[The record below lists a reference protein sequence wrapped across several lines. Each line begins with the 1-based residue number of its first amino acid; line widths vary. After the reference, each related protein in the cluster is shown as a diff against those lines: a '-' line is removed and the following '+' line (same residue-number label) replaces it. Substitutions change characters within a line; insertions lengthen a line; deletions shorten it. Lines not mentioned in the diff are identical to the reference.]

1 MLHTKETDLP
11 GLFLVFVV
19 LPIIA
24 YILLGKWSEVA
35 KKKDKIRVLAQI
47 AAQES
52 FRAEAML
59 AAVVDVPVVS
69 VSKVVNGFHECANCF
84 SPATTR
90 CSRCKTVRYC
100 SGKCQ
105 ILHWRQVHKH
115 ECQRLEVNSSCS
127 SPKSASNE
135 ELLSVH
141 EQVSIHENSNSHCSE
156 SNIGHEISASDDP
169 PESSSGPLS
178 ELKSSDKRN
187 RCKTNREVSTREDTD
202 AVDSFLDTCSTSYDN
217 TTFKETYIR
226 HKSKRSHS
234 KEVIPERNNA
244 DIVGS
249 KHEDLK
255 SNGQH
260 DSVSPAQNSAKA
272 LDMETERCPPKKS
285 SRSYSSGSKSQKL
298 GKSTVEFSKDQMCS
312 RTENTG
318 QIDDELDALQTSDV
332 KGSGGISKGF
342 MKMIGLKKSTKHGRV
357 ETSEVNGDKHKK
369 IKMLFPYDEFLK
381 YFGYEAFDFSPR
393 GLVNCGN
400 SCYANAVMQC
410 LMSTKPLTIFL
421 LHRSHSRTCCAKSWC
436 LMCELEHYVT
446 MLSCEPLSLSN
457 ILLHMRS
464 VNCQIGDG
472 SQEDAH
478 EFLRLLIT
486 TMQSI
491 CLERLGG
498 ENVVDPK
505 LQETTFIQH
514 TFGGQLRSKVE
525 CLKCHHE
532 SDKYE
537 NFMDLTLE
545 IFGRVDTLEDALA
558 QFTRPE
564 DLDGENMYRCG
575 RCAAYVRARKQLAI
589 HEAPNIL
596 TIVLKRFQEGS
607 YGKLNKCIEYPEML
621 DMIPF
626 MTGKDDI
633 PPLYLLYGV
642 VVHLDTMNASFSGHY
657 ISYVKDFQGNWSK
670 IDDSQVLRVP
680 LNQVM
685 SEGAYILFYMRS
697 SPRPPS
703 RKHSKHQTSSF
714 TKSKPPKSTFYHH
727 QESTCFQGALNG
739 NHLHTRP
746 SNVDFSDAT
755 SSDWSIFTSSDDASF
770 TTESTRDSFST
781 VDYSDNNTDPIS
793 SIFNTLYTPH
803 DYLNHAT
810 VSRNRFSRSR
820 AHTRFV
826 EEKSCV
832 LKCYET
838 GNPPY
843 RLRNTEK
850 AYCCCSSSEA
860 FSSCSGSSNNHC
872 GLYT

>member
-1 MLHTKETDLP
+1 MLHPKETDLL

-19 LPIIA
+19 LPIVA
-24 YILLGKWSEVA
+24 YILLGKWSEVSR
-35 KKKDKIRVLAQI
+35 KKDKIRVLAQI

-52 FRAEAML
+52 LRAECMI
-59 AAVVDVPVVS
+59 AAVDVPVVS
-69 VSKVVNGFHECANCF
+69 VSKVVNRFHECARCCN
-84 SPATTR
+84 PATTR
-90 CSRCKTVRYC
+90 CARCKMVRYC

-115 ECQRLEVNSSCS
+115 ECQLLEVHSGCS
-127 SPKSASNE
+127 SPKSASNDD
-135 ELLSVH
+135 LFSVN
-141 EQVSIHENSNSHCSE
+141 EQVPITENLN
-156 SNIGHEISASDDP
+156 SNIGHEIDDSFEASC
-169 PESSSGPLS
+169 GPVS
-178 ELKSSDKRN
+178 EIKSSDKRN
-187 RCKTNREVSTREDTD
+187 RYKSNKEVSREDSD
-202 AVDSFLDTCSTSYDN
+202 VLDSVPDTCSTSYDN
-217 TTFKETYIR
+217 NTPFKETYIR

-244 DIVGS
+244 DIVGV
-249 KHEDLK
+249 KHEGIK

-260 DSVSPAQNSAKA
+260 DSIMFGQNGAQS

-285 SRSYSSGSKSQKL
+285 NMIKSRSYSSGSKLQKL
-298 GKSTVEFSKDQMCS
+298 EKSTVEFSNDQTCS
-312 RTENTG
+312 RIENSG
-318 QIDDELDALQTSDV
+318 QIADEPDGSQMSNA
-332 KGSGGISKGF
+332 KGGGIISKGF

-381 YFGYEAFDFSPR
+381 YFEYEAFDFSPR
-393 GLVNCGN
+393 GLINCGN

-410 LMSTKPLTIFL
+410 LMTTKPLTIYL
-421 LHRSHSRTCCAKSWC
+421 LHRSHSRKCCAKSWC
-436 LMCELEHYVT
+436 LMCELEHYVM
-446 MLSCEPLSLSN
+446 MLSSEPLSLSN

-464 VNCQIGDG
+464 NSFQIGDG

-491 CLERLGG
+491 CLEGLGG
-498 ENVVDPK
+498 EDVVDPL

-532 SDKYE
+532 SDKFE

-545 IFGRVDTLEDALA
+545 IYGRVDSLEDALT
-558 QFTRPE
+558 QFTSPE

-575 RCAAYVRARKQLAI
+575 RCASYVRARKQLAI
-589 HEAPNIL
+589 HEAPNVL
-596 TIVLKRFQEGS
+596 TIVLKRFQEGN
-607 YGKLNKCIEYPEML
+607 YGKLNKCIAYPEML

-657 ISYVKDFQGNWSK
+657 ISYVKDLQGNWSR
-670 IDDSQVLRVP
+670 IDDSQVHRVS

-697 SPRPPS
+697 SPRPPRSHS
-703 RKHSKHQTSSF
+703 RKHSKHQASSF

-727 QESTCFQGALNG
+727 QESTYFQGGLTGTHPNY
-739 NHLHTRP
+739 TRP

-770 TTESTRDSFST
+770 TTESTRD
-781 VDYSDNNTDPIS
+781 
-793 SIFNTLYTPH
+793 
-803 DYLNHAT
+803 
-810 VSRNRFSRSR
+810 
-820 AHTRFV
+820 
-826 EEKSCV
+826 
-832 LKCYET
+832 
-838 GNPPY
+838 
-843 RLRNTEK
+843 
-850 AYCCCSSSEA
+850 
-860 FSSCSGSSNNHC
+860 
-872 GLYT
+872 